1 MFNQIMAYGQTGSGK
16 TFTMGSEAHSD
27 GEMSAQPGLIP
38 RFMFDLFGSLEQ
50 RKTESDSGASG
61 QVLLEYRV
69 TASFLEV
76 YGEDVHD
83 LLDKD
88 RKTLPLREDANGGVV
103 VQGLTSR
110 SVSNADE
117 ALNVLH
123 DGTMNRTTAST
134 LMNLTSSRSHAVFS
148 VHLQQTCRSSNGD
161 DVDVTTCCCFTFVD
175 LAGSERMKKT
185 GAEGERAREGIK
197 INEGLLALG
206 NVINALADEERLV
219 KEKKIHVPYRQSKL
233 TRLLQDALGGNS
245 QTLFLACVS
254 PADSNA
260 SETLSTLHYANRA
273 RNIKNA
279 PTKNI
284 DATVAELQRLRSLI
298 HVLQCELVKNRFD
311 YANASSKKSPD
322 ELGQVNENLMNQQE
336 VKDYIDSLHRAAETY
351 QGSIMP
357 VKLQGSCRSG
367 TTSATAPFG
376 SMKTPMRERGAASPS
391 KNLAV
396 MSVSRLQLDKFD
408 DVLLDEVNPDEEM
421 AILDQLLEL
430 QHRDNEYDREH
441 KSGEKELK
449 KVEGELEEQ
458 EAMLLQIRE
467 SLKVYHQIKDKY
479 EALMGEV
486 QQLESEKTNLAEQL
500 EKATADPSKGCSTT
514 IKKKLE
520 KVEINL
526 ARARTE
532 TRKHQ
537 HMYRKAEQE
546 AQKSKALERKITEL
560 KHAKVLLIKKQKES
574 AMRHREYTEA
584 KTREI
589 MALKRK
595 ERTAGQK
602 VSKLEAE
609 INVHKNNLE
618 KRKEYCDKLN
628 GKLKQTES
636 HLMKLLA
643 MRKKELSHRTRNPTP
658 YHKRKA
664 RAPPT
669 STKNQASTV
678 DTFAPSS
685 NETQSILFLLDK
697 AVAAEVSKSQTK
709 HRYEERVAE
718 YSDAMRD
725 MIAEVRFLNEAR
737 KKAHCSDECDLDD
750 EVRFREQNVE
760 DLELKLELIGH
771 ELERLKANL
780 PMVEEISNKEGEE
793 SDSVLLEND
802 ESVVKI
808 LGSID
813 APRLRTVFREMI
825 SKLTDSEV
833 CLELCERNLGLS
845 CDAKL

>member
-1 MFNQIMAYGQTGSGK
+1 
-16 TFTMGSEAHSD
+16 MGSEAHSD
-27 GEMSAQPGLIP
+27 GEMSVHPGLIP
-38 RFMFDLFGSLEQ
+38 RFMFDLFGNLEQ
-50 RKTESDSGASG
+50 RKAELDSGASG
-61 QVLLEYRV
+61 QVLLEYCV

-103 VQGLTSR
+103 VQGLTIR
-110 SVSNADE
+110 TVSNADE

-134 LMNLTSSRSHAVFS
+134 LMNLTSSRSHAVFT
-148 VHLQQTCRSSNGD
+148 VHLQQTCRSSNGGD
-161 DVDVTTCCCFTFVD
+161 IDMTTSSCFTFVD

-284 DATVAELQRLRSLI
+284 DATVAELHRLRSLT

-311 YANASSKKSPD
+311 HANASSKKSPD
-322 ELGQVNENLMNQQE
+322 DLGQVDENLMNQNE
-336 VKDYIDSLHRAAETY
+336 VKDYIDSLHRAAEAY
-351 QGSIMP
+351 QGFIMP
-357 VKLQGSCRSG
+357 LKLQGACRSG
-367 TTSATAPFG
+367 TSSATAPFG
-376 SMKTPMRERGAASPS
+376 SMKTPMLERGTASPS
-391 KNLAV
+391 KNIGL
-396 MSVSRLQLDKFD
+396 MSVSRLQLDKLD

-430 QHRDNEYDREH
+430 QHRDNEYDKEH

-449 KVEGELEEQ
+449 NLEGELEEK

-486 QQLESEKTNLAEQL
+486 QQLESEKTSLAEQL
-500 EKATADPSKGCSTT
+500 EKATADPSKGCSDT

-520 KVEINL
+520 KVEISL
-526 ARARTE
+526 ARARNE

-537 HMYRKAEQE
+537 QMYRKAEQE

-560 KHAKVLLIKKQKES
+560 KHAKASLIKKQKES

-602 VSKLEAE
+602 LSKLEAE
-609 INVHKNNLE
+609 INIHKKNLE

-636 HLMKLLA
+636 HLMKLLT
-643 MRKKELSHRTRNPTP
+643 MRKKELSHRTEIPTP

-664 RAPPT
+664 RALPT
-669 STKNQASTV
+669 NTRNPTTIIH
-678 DTFAPSS
+678 TFAPSS
-685 NETQSILFLLDK
+685 DETKSILFLLDK
-697 AVAAEVSKSQTK
+697 AVASEVSKFQTK
-709 HRYEERVAE
+709 RRYEERVAE
-718 YSDAMRD
+718 YSDVMRD
-725 MIAEVRFLNEAR
+725 MITEVRLLNEAR
-737 KKAHCSDECDLDD
+737 KKAHGSNECDLDD

-760 DLELKLELIGH
+760 DLELKLELVGSD
-771 ELERLKANL
+771 LECLKAKL
-780 PMVEEISNKEGEE
+780 PVVDEPSSKEGGV
-793 SDSVLLEND
+793 SDSMLLEND
-802 ESVVKI
+802 ESIVKI
-808 LGSID
+808 LESID
-813 APRLRTVFREMI
+813 APKLRTVFREVI

-833 CLELCERNLGLS
+833 CLDLCERTLCLS
-845 CDAKL
+845 CEAKKR